1 MTDLRYEYII
11 ESREHLSIF
20 EQSLLALEKARQGE
34 ASKALIEI
42 GLRAIHSFKGDSGT
56 LGFAAV
62 NKLAHS
68 IESLLENYRDGH
80 QIPSSEI
87 VEALLAARDL
97 LVAQLEDLDHP
108 RADENTHMINRLQS
122 LEARAESALPVDVLL
137 EAWLA
142 RNPGKSLV
150 DFFREVARL
159 GVLRNP
165 RLNLG
170 HCSLTQDGW
179 ETKCHVRL
187 IGALELEHSYVPV
200 QWPVQ
205 QWLAGEFVELPSSC
219 TTARP
224 QETKIQVSLS
234 DWHSGSGSIVTL
246 FRELESRGNLRH
258 PKLLYG
264 EVSLNT
270 GLPTEP
276 IEWSATALAAFA
288 LPKLPQSTQRIAS
301 AETFASGES
310 IASGENADGSLAPTG
325 EVVALALPSSLP
337 FTPPAQESPAQESPA
352 QLLPSPT
359 IDSKSTSDQ
368 EAGPS
373 EVANVPS
380 RPAGQSDKERL
391 RSLRINVDL
400 LDRMMNLI
408 GELTLVRNQTLVTFE
423 GAEGE
428 SRTIIQRLNSV
439 TSELQDT
446 VLQTRMQPVGN
457 LFGRFPRMVRDLA
470 RQLGKEVE
478 IVTVGEEVELDK
490 TVLERLTDPLTH
502 LIRNS
507 IDHGLEL
514 PAAREAAG
522 KPRLGKITLTATPA
536 DGQVYIEIRD
546 DGRGIDPAA
555 IKSKATAMRLRSA
568 SELERMSNR
577 ELYSLILLPGFSTAQ
592 KVTDV
597 SGRGVGMDV
606 VRTNVEELEGS
617 LTIDSWP
624 GQGTS
629 MQLRVPLTLAI
640 VPCLIVTV
648 GEERF
653 AVPQRAL
660 EEIVCL
666 HKNGKWTLEQSIDGE
681 VMRLRNSL
689 IPVVRFSEL
698 LSRPRPFT
706 PTDKEEILR
715 DNTIT
720 ERDAGQIE
728 YILVLRSSGRR
739 FGLLVDRVLGREEIV
754 IKPMHAA
761 LKPISVFS
769 GATLMGDGRVALI
782 ADVDGIL
789 EHVRCPGAK
798 AEEVAKATM
807 RDPHEVH
814 RVLLFEHGPNE
825 QFALPLVQI
834 QRVELLD
841 TKRIERIGTSE
852 FANISGKS
860 TRILRL
866 SDMLQVSTCED
877 LPTMFLILPKFIPE
891 PMGILATRI
900 IDTESLAID
909 LQSNGC
915 ERGVLGTARV
925 RDRLSLFLDVQQL
938 REFSL
943 GPSKESVGSSK
954 PNSRDAGSTHQSSVA
969 KRILLVD
976 DTTFFR
982 EIVKRYLSSDDVEI
996 LTAIDGQQGLEVLA
1010 THHVDLVVSD
1020 IEMPVM
1026 DGWQF
1031 CKSARDRGYQMPFV
1045 ALTSLAKI
1053 ENEDKAK
1060 SCGFD
1065 DFEEKL
1071 DHDRLRGKIQFWL
1084 SQSEERLAT

>member
-11 ESREHLSIF
+11 ESREHLATF
-20 EQSLLALEKARQGE
+20 EQSVLALEKSPHGE
-34 ASKALIEI
+34 VSKALIEN

-56 LGFAAV
+56 LGFASV
-62 NKLAHS
+62 NKLAHA
-68 IESLLENYRDGH
+68 IESLLENYRDGN
-80 QIPSSEI
+80 QIPGTEI

-108 RADENTHMINRLQS
+108 RANENAQMIDRLQL
-122 LEARAESALPVDVLL
+122 LETQAEPTIPVDVLL

-142 RNPGKSLV
+142 RNPGKSLL
-150 DFFREVARL
+150 DFFREVERV

-165 RLNLG
+165 RLSLG
-170 HCSLTQDGW
+170 HGSLTQDRW
-179 ETKCHVRL
+179 DTKCQARL
-187 IGALELEHSYVPV
+187 TGTLDTRLASV
-200 QWPVQ
+200 QVQHLQ
-205 QWLAGEFVELPSSC
+205 QWLAGELVDLPSSLVG
-219 TTARP
+219 TQKRTVH
-224 QETKIQVSLS
+224 ISLS
-234 DWHSGSGSIVTL
+234 DWHSSSGSIVAL
-246 FRELESRGNLRH
+246 FRELMARGEFHH
-258 PKLLYG
+258 PKLQYG
-264 EVSLNT
+264 EVPLQT

-276 IEWSATALAAFA
+276 IEWIATTLAAFE
-288 LPKLPQSTQRIAS
+288 LPKLPQTVPPIAS
-301 AETFASGES
+301 AANTVSA
-310 IASGENADGSLAPTG
+310 A
-325 EVVALALPSSLP
+325 VALSSRNVANASQTVTVARPSSLS
-337 FTPPAQESPAQESPA
+337 TPPFRETPTQQTPAPQPT
-352 QLLPSPT
+352 SPT
-359 IDSKSTSDQ
+359 ASSKATEQ
-368 EAGPS
+368 EP
-373 EVANVPS
+373 VPS
-380 RPAGQSDKERL
+380 DIAIPPARPAVQPDKERL

-514 PAAREAAG
+514 PAAREATG

-555 IKSKATAMRLRSA
+555 IKSKAVAMRLRTH

-577 ELYSLILLPGFSTAQ
+577 ELFSLILLPGFSTAQ

-698 LSRPRPFT
+698 LSRPRPFS

-720 ERDAGQIE
+720 ERNADQIE

-798 AEEVAKATM
+798 AEEVSKATI

-866 SDMLQVSTCED
+866 SDMLKVSTCED

-938 REFSL
+938 REFVF
-943 GPSKESVGSSK
+943 GPSKEPVGSSK
-954 PNSRDAGSTHQSSVA
+954 SNPREMVGAQQSSVP

-996 LTAIDGQQGLEVLA
+996 LTAIDGQQGLEMLA
-1010 THHVDLVVSD
+1010 AHHVDLVVSD

-1031 CKSARDRGYQMPFV
+1031 CQAARDKGYQMPFV

-1071 DHDRLRGKIQFWL
+1071 DHDRLRRKIQFWL
-1084 SQSEERLAT
+1084 SQSEERLASR

>member
-1 MTDLRYEYII
+1 MTDLHYDYIV
-11 ESREHLSIF
+11 ESREHLATF
-20 EQSLLALEKARQGE
+20 EQSLLALEKAPDRQAVRVLVE
-34 ASKALIEI
+34 D
-42 GLRAIHSFKGDSGT
+42 GLRAIHSFKGDSGF
-56 LGFAAV
+56 LGFV
-62 NKLAHS
+62 EISRLAHA
-68 IESLLENYRDGH
+68 IENVLDDYRTGTDG
-80 QIPSSEI
+80 PGPDV
-87 VEALLAARDL
+87 VESLLAARDL
-97 LVAQLEDLDHP
+97 LLVQLEDLEHP
-108 RADENTHMINRLQS
+108 RFADNAQMIARLEPLAVQ
-122 LEARAESALPVDVLL
+122 AAAETPVDLSLSSWLSKNPKTSVLDFFRTL
-137 EAWLA
+137 EQLGTWQNPQLEIHAHPLSQDSWHQDCDVRLRGSLRSKKPFQFLQAWLA
-142 RNPGKSLV
+142 GDLDASDKLKNTLDTLPCNPAMAPKLTDPSAPAAVHYSLTEWHANKGSLMALFRDMESKITQPELVFAEVGLREGLPKDPVEWRASSLLTLRNQEALTEPIAVPILAASEI
-150 DFFREVARL
+150 EVAR
-159 GVLRNP
+159 
-165 RLNLG
+165 
-170 HCSLTQDGW
+170 S
-179 ETKCHVRL
+179 
-187 IGALELEHSYVPV
+187 
-200 QWPVQ
+200 
-205 QWLAGEFVELPSSC
+205 
-219 TTARP
+219 
-224 QETKIQVSLS
+224 
-234 DWHSGSGSIVTL
+234 
-246 FRELESRGNLRH
+246 
-258 PKLLYG
+258 
-264 EVSLNT
+264 
-270 GLPTEP
+270 
-276 IEWSATALAAFA
+276 TALNNPIVDDITRQDA
-288 LPKLPQSTQRIAS
+288 LPLS
-301 AETFASGES
+301 
-310 IASGENADGSLAPTG
+310 
-325 EVVALALPSSLP
+325 
-337 FTPPAQESPAQESPA
+337 
-352 QLLPSPT
+352 
-359 IDSKSTSDQ
+359 
-368 EAGPS
+368 
-373 EVANVPS
+373 S
-380 RPAGQSDKERL
+380 RPTANSERDRL

-428 SRTIIQRLNSV
+428 SRNIIQRLNSV

-446 VLQTRMQPVGN
+446 VLQTRMQPVGT

-478 IVTVGEEVELDK
+478 IITVGEEVELDK
-490 TVLERLTDPLTH
+490 TVLERLSDPLTH

-507 IDHGLEL
+507 IDHGIEL
-514 PAAREAAG
+514 PEVREAAG
-522 KPRLGKITLTATPA
+522 KSRIGRITLTATPA
-536 DGQVYIEIRD
+536 DGQVCIEIRD
-546 DGRGIDPAA
+546 DGRGIDSAA
-555 IKSKATAMRLRSA
+555 IKSKAVAMRIRSQT
-568 SELERMSNR
+568 ELERLSNR

-592 KVTDV
+592 KLTDV

-617 LTIDSWP
+617 LTIDSWL

-660 EEIVCL
+660 DEIVCL
-666 HKNGKWTLEQSIDGE
+666 HANGKWVLEQSIDGE
-681 VMRLRNSL
+681 VMRLRNAL

-706 PTDKEEILR
+706 PKDKEEILR
-715 DNTIT
+715 SHSNV
-720 ERDAGQIE
+720 ERDRSQIE
-728 YILVLRSSGRR
+728 YILVLRSAGRR

-754 IKPMHAA
+754 IKPMHAT

-782 ADVDGIL
+782 ANVDGIL
-789 EHVRCPGAK
+789 EHAACPGAK
-798 AEEVAKATM
+798 AEEVPKSTI

-825 QFALPLVQI
+825 QFAIPIVQI

-841 TKRIERIGTSE
+841 TKRIERIGTTE
-852 FANISGKS
+852 FADISGKS

-925 RDRLSLFLDVQQL
+925 RNRLSLFLDVQQL
-938 REFSL
+938 REFVF
-943 GPSKESVGSSK
+943 GTSKEANYLTRISGGKENASPVGSLK
-954 PNSRDAGSTHQSSVA
+954 Q
-969 KRILLVD
+969 RILLVD

-982 EIVKRYLSSDDVEI
+982 EIVKRYLSSDDVEV
-996 LTAIDGQQGLEVLA
+996 LTAIDGKHGLEMLA
-1010 THHVDLVVSD
+1010 QHAIDLVVSD

-1031 CKSARDRGYQMPFV
+1031 CKAARDRGYRMPFV

-1053 ENEDKAK
+1053 ENEERAM

-1084 SQSEERLAT
+1084 SRKQEGALSQ

>member
-1 MTDLRYEYII
+1 MTDQNFDYIV
-11 ESREHLSIF
+11 ESREHLATF
-20 EQSLLALEKARQGE
+20 EQSLLALEKATSGE
-34 ASKALIEI
+34 ASKALIED
-42 GLRAIHSFKGDSGT
+42 GLRAIHSFKGDSGF
-56 LGFAAV
+56 LGFTAV
-62 NKLAHS
+62 SNLAHS
-68 IESLLENYRDGH
+68 IENVLENYRDGT
-80 QIPSSEI
+80 QSPRSEI

-97 LVAQLEDLDHP
+97 LVVQLEDLDHP
-108 RADENTHMINRLQS
+108 NDYGNAQMISRLQS
-122 LEARAESALPVDVLL
+122 LDACAASLISIDVSIQT
-137 EAWLA
+137 WLA
-142 RNPGKSLV
+142 THLNPSVMNFFHELDWLGSLQ
-150 DFFREVARL
+150 DPQLNIAHHSLLKDDWEIDCHLRL
-159 GVLRNP
+159 TGTLE
-165 RLNLG
+165 
-170 HCSLTQDGW
+170 TQHT
-179 ETKCHVRL
+179 E
-187 IGALELEHSYVPV
+187 ESV
-200 QWPVQ
+200 QR
-205 QWLAGEFVELPSSC
+205 WLAGE
-219 TTARP
+219 TAIQTVRSTA
-224 QETKIQVSLS
+224 ERSHEKTVQVSLS
-234 DWHSGSGSIVTL
+234 DWYSKTGSLVDL
-246 FRELESRGNLRH
+246 FREMTLHGDVRT
-258 PKLLYG
+258 PKLTFGAVALDHG
-264 EVSLNT
+264 M
-270 GLPTEP
+270 P
-276 IEWSATALAAFA
+276 IEPLVWEATVDLGFE
-288 LPKLPQSTQRIAS
+288 LPKARTPIELVV
-301 AETFASGES
+301 ES
-310 IASGENADGSLAPTG
+310 IAPTNLP
-325 EVVALALPSSLP
+325 VVPLTPTFQEAAIVQEKVRQEIV
-337 FTPPAQESPAQESPA
+337 TPPA
-352 QLLPSPT
+352 
-359 IDSKSTSDQ
+359 
-368 EAGPS
+368 
-373 EVANVPS
+373 
-380 RPAGQSDKERL
+380 RPAGQTDKDRL

-428 SRTIIQRLNSV
+428 SRNIIQRLNSV

-478 IVTVGEEVELDK
+478 IITVGEEVELDK
-490 TVLERLTDPLTH
+490 TVLEQLSDPLSH

-507 IDHGLEL
+507 IDHGIEL
-514 PAAREAAG
+514 PTVREAAG
-522 KPRLGKITLTATPA
+522 KPRAGKITLTATPA
-536 DGQVYIEIRD
+536 DGQVCIEIRD

-555 IKSKATAMRLRSA
+555 IKTKAIAMRLRTP
-568 SELERMSNR
+568 SEIERLSNR
-577 ELYSLILLPGFSTAQ
+577 ELFAMILLPGFSTAQ

-606 VRTNVEELEGS
+606 VRTNVEDLEGS
-617 LTIDSWP
+617 LVIDSWL

-648 GEERF
+648 GDERF

-666 HKNGKWTLEQSIDGE
+666 HANGKWTLEQSIDCE

-689 IPVVRFSEL
+689 TPVVRFSEL

-706 PTDKEEILR
+706 ATDKEEILR
-715 DNTIT
+715 RHSVTKHGAD
-720 ERDAGQIE
+720 QIE
-728 YILVLRSSGRR
+728 YVLVLRSSGRR

-754 IKPMHAA
+754 IKPMHAT
-761 LKPISVFS
+761 LKPVTIFS

-789 EHVRCPGAK
+789 EHVRLSGAV
-798 AEEVAKATM
+798 AEEQTKATI
-807 RDPHEVH
+807 RDPDEVH
-814 RVLLFEHGPNE
+814 RVLLFEHGPQE
-825 QFALPLVQI
+825 QFALPLIQI

-841 TKRIERIGTSE
+841 TNRIERIGDSE
-852 FANISGKS
+852 FADIAGRP

-866 SDMLQVSTCED
+866 SDMLKVSTCED
-877 LPTMFLILPKFIPE
+877 IPTMFLILPKFIPE

-900 IDTESLAID
+900 VDTESLAID

-938 REFSL
+938 REFIFGSN
-943 GPSKESVGSSK
+943 KELEHQ
-954 PNSRDAGSTHQSSVA
+954 PAGNEKQESFDRHNPGV

-982 EIVKRYLSSDDVEI
+982 EIVKRYLATADVEI
-996 LTAIDGQQGLEVLA
+996 LTAIDGRQGLEMLEK
-1010 THHVDLVVSD
+1010 HHFDLVVSD

-1031 CKSARDRGYQMPFV
+1031 CNLARERGFRMPFV

-1053 ENEDKAK
+1053 ENEEKAK

-1071 DHDRLRGKIQFWL
+1071 DHDRLRGKIQYWL
-1084 SQSEERLAT
+1084 SHSAERLAGR

>member
-1 MTDLRYEYII
+1 MTDLHYDYIV
-11 ESREHLSIF
+11 ESRDHLAIF
-20 EQSLLALEKARQGE
+20 EQSLLALEKAAHGDD
-34 ASKALIEI
+34 SKALIEDSF
-42 GLRAIHSFKGDSGT
+42 RAIHSFKGDSGT
-56 LGFAAV
+56 LGFV
-62 NKLAHS
+62 SVSKLAHA
-68 IESLLENYRDGH
+68 IETVLEDFRDGNR
-80 QIPSSEI
+80 IPGPKV
-87 VEALLAARDL
+87 VETLLAARDL

-108 RADENTHMINRLQS
+108 NASANSQMISRLQS
-122 LEARAESALPVDVLL
+122 LESHAENMVSVDVSLD
-137 EAWLA
+137 AWLA
-142 RNPGKSLV
+142 KNPNTSTV
-150 DFFREVARL
+150 DFFRSL
-159 GVLRNP
+159 NSYGVLHRP
-165 RLNLG
+165 SLQVCDTPLTEASWGDDCQLRLTG
-170 HCSLTQDGW
+170 SLQTSQS
-179 ETKCHVRL
+179 HAL
-187 IGALELEHSYVPV
+187 IRK
-200 QWPVQ
+200 
-205 QWLAGEFVELPSSC
+205 WLSGSSFDESPGK
-219 TTARP
+219 AV
-224 QETKIQVSLS
+224 QVSLT
-234 DWHSGSGSIVTL
+234 DWFSKSGSVVAL
-246 FRELESRGNLRH
+246 FRNIEQTGILLNPSLQFGNVDLRH
-258 PKLLYG
+258 
-264 EVSLNT
+264 

-276 IEWSATALAAFA
+276 VEWLATANTDFEVSRSHQNPASEQVTAQAQPLAHTPA
-288 LPKLPQSTQRIAS
+288 QSTRES
-301 AETFASGES
+301 AVQSAVQQFAVQQVSQPVQPVTAAMGTEQS
-310 IASGENADGSLAPTG
+310 
-325 EVVALALPSSLP
+325 
-337 FTPPAQESPAQESPA
+337 PPQQESLQ
-352 QLLPSPT
+352 
-359 IDSKSTSDQ
+359 Q
-368 EAGPS
+368 EAVAPS
-373 EVANVPS
+373 L
-380 RPAGQSDKERL
+380 RPVGHSDKERL

-423 GAEGE
+423 GVEGE
-428 SRTIIQRLNSV
+428 SRNIIQRLNSV

-478 IVTVGEEVELDK
+478 IVSVGEEVELDK
-490 TVLERLTDPLTH
+490 TVLERLSDPLTH

-507 IDHGLEL
+507 IDHGIEL
-514 PAAREAAG
+514 PAVREAAG
-522 KPRLGKITLTATPA
+522 KQRAGKITLTATPA
-536 DGQVYIEIRD
+536 DGQVCIEIRD

-555 IKSKATAMRLRSA
+555 IKSKAIAMRIRTP
-568 SELERMSNR
+568 SEVERLSNR
-577 ELYSLILLPGFSTAQ
+577 ELFSMILLPGFSTAQ

-617 LTIDSWP
+617 LTIDSWV

-648 GEERF
+648 QEERF

-666 HKNGKWTLEQSIDGE
+666 HANGKWVLEQSIDGE

-706 PTDKEEILR
+706 AADKEAILR
-715 DNTIT
+715 DHAES
-720 ERDAGQIE
+720 ERDPAQIE
-728 YILVLRSSGRR
+728 YILVLRSGGRR

-754 IKPMHAA
+754 IKPMHSA

-789 EHVRCPGAK
+789 EHVRFAGAR
-798 AEEVAKATM
+798 AEETPKTTM

-814 RVLLFEHGPNE
+814 RVLLFEHGPEE

-841 TKRIERIGTSE
+841 TQRIERVGTSE
-852 FANISGKS
+852 FADINGRP

-866 SDMLQVSTCED
+866 GDMLNVSTCED
-877 LPTMFLILPKFIPE
+877 LPTMFLILPKYIPE

-900 IDTESLAID
+900 IDTESLAIE

-925 RDRLSLFLDVQQL
+925 RDRMSLFLDVQQL
-938 REFSL
+938 REFIF
-943 GPSKESVGSSK
+943 GSSK
-954 PNSRDAGSTHQSSVA
+954 TLQDPTEVSRSNESTVQRGASV

-982 EIVKRYLSSDDVEI
+982 EIVKRYLSSDDIEI
-996 LTAIDGQQGLEVLA
+996 VTAVDGKHGLEMLA
-1010 THHVDLVVSD
+1010 KYDFDLVVSD
-1020 IEMPVM
+1020 IEMPIM

-1031 CKSARDRGYQMPFV
+1031 CRAAREKGFRMPFV

-1053 ENEDKAK
+1053 ENEEKAK

-1071 DHDRLRGKIQFWL
+1071 DHDRLRDKINFWL
-1084 SQSEERLAT
+1084 SRSAERLLEQ